1 MTDCISLASFVLAV
15 FIFGVSVGKFV
26 EKIKRFI
33 SEKEDGK
40 HRNTHKND
48 RR

>member
-33 SEKEDGK
+33 SKKEDGK
-40 HRNTHKND
+40 HRNIHKND

>member
-1 MTDCISLASFVLAV
+1 MANCISLASFILAV

-40 HRNTHKND
+40 HRNIHKND